1 MKRNPTR
8 KNSDYNLSFWF
19 VALWPLICVAIVVI
33 GFLAADVIKTL

>member
-1 MKRNPTR
+1 MKRKPTHE
-8 KNSDYNLSFWF
+8 KSDYDISFWF

>member
-19 VALWPLICVAIVVI
+19 VALWPLICVAIVVV